1 MGVELFAL
9 RLCKQSAIRL
19 FIFFLGKR
27 SEKLWE
33 FLLHLLQDSSTCP
46 QLIKW
51 ENFEEGTFRFIQS
64 DKVARLWG
72 SRKQNNKMTYEKFS
86 RAMR

>member
-1 MGVELFAL
+1 MTSV
-9 RLCKQSAIRL
+9 S
-19 FIFFLGKR
+19 GKR

-33 FLLHLLQDSSTCP
+33 FLLHLLRDNKTCP

-51 ENFEEGTFRFIQS
+51 ENFEEGTFKFVQS

-72 SRKQNNKMTYEKFS
+72 NRKKNENMTYEKFS